1 MGPHGQARACAPK
14 CLPSAKRL
22 CPGRRYSTQVW
33 SSAKADKIYLYSS
46 FVSVISILKLHYKSG
61 EEVKDMAVSLKPATK
76 VSEGLKKMLNDA
88 IAREI
93 QVSIQYM
100 WQHVQVMGV
109 KGVAVQDQFK
119 QTAIAEMKHA
129 EKIAERLWYLEGTP
143 TTKPAL
149 IKVGDS
155 LKEFLE
161 FDVKAEEEAIT
172 MYKGIIEQ
180 AQKEGDVTTAFI
192 FKEILEDEEEHHD
205 LFTTM
210 LEEV

>member
-1 MGPHGQARACAPK
+1 
-14 CLPSAKRL
+14 
-22 CPGRRYSTQVW
+22 
-33 SSAKADKIYLYSS
+33 
-46 FVSVISILKLHYKSG
+46 
-61 EEVKDMAVSLKPATK
+61 MAISLKPATK
-76 VSEGLKKMLNDA
+76 VSEKLKGMLNNA

-100 WQHVQVMGV
+100 WQHVQVIGV

-119 QTAIAEMKHA
+119 KTAITEMKHA

-143 TTKPAL
+143 TIKPAP
-149 IKVGDS
+149 IKVGES

-161 FDVKAEEEAIT
+161 LNTKAEEEAIV
-172 MYKGIIEQ
+172 MYKQIIEL
-180 AQKEGDVTTAFI
+180 AQKEEDVTTAFM

>member
-1 MGPHGQARACAPK
+1 
-14 CLPSAKRL
+14 
-22 CPGRRYSTQVW
+22 
-33 SSAKADKIYLYSS
+33 
-46 FVSVISILKLHYKSG
+46 
-61 EEVKDMAVSLKPATK
+61 MAVSLDPVVK
-76 VSEGLKKMLNDA
+76 VSDKLKEMLNKA

-109 KGVAVQDQFK
+109 KAVAVQDKFK
-119 QTAIAEMKHA
+119 STAIAEMKHA
-129 EKIAERLWYLEGTP
+129 EKIAERLWYLGGVP
-143 TTKPAL
+143 TTKPAV
-149 IKVGDS
+149 IEVGKT

-161 FDVKAEEEAIT
+161 FDTKAEVEAID
-172 MYKGIIEQ
+172 MYREIIELTN
-180 AQKEGDVTTAFI
+180 KEKDVTTAFI